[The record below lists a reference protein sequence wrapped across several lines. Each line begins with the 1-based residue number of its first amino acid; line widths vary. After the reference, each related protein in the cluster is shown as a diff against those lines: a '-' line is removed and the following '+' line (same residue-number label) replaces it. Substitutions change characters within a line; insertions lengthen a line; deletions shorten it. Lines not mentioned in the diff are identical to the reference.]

1 MFLLNDLFLLCLPSK
16 YFYTHTCQHV
26 NLTYIYLKTT
36 CSTTGTL
43 LFFFLTQACWGIGPS
58 KAKEDGYGHEML
70 QILEKSD
77 VCGWLKSSRQL
88 SNGDRGDDDDDG
100 TTVGIGSTSCTK

>member
-1 MFLLNDLFLLCLPSK
+1 MS
-16 YFYTHTCQHV
+16 TCQS
-26 NLTYIYLKTT
+26 YIYILKTT

-77 VCGWLKSSRQL
+77 VCSWLKSSRQL